1 MAMPDKTN
9 ISRTLEAL
17 QNLESGLPENQ
28 LIALAGVTSI
38 AEDQLLIEILK
49 SFFEGRPKT
58 ERLYLQ
64 RLITLLETRIVVW
77 QTHLEVLRDNGGTEG
92 VIK

>member
-1 MAMPDKTN
+1 
-9 ISRTLEAL
+9 
-17 QNLESGLPENQ
+17 
-28 LIALAGVTSI
+28 
-38 AEDQLLIEILK
+38 LIEILK

-77 QTHLEVLRDNGGTEG
+77 QTHLEALRDNAGAEGT
-92 VIK
+92 VK